1 VLIKTKIL
9 HGGFKME
16 FKWLNKSTI
25 IKEGKRIEIFAP
37 KESDFFCNNG
47 AVGDEGITP
56 ESLSNAPF
64 YYTEVTGDFIMRVK
78 VSHDFKD
85 MYDSSSIMIMQDMT
99 HWAKACFELT
109 DFNTHAVVSVVTK
122 DQSDD
127 ANGCNIDGNSV
138 WLQVCRVGQSFA
150 FHYSIDGDNYYMM
163 RFFNLPAEKTLKV
176 GLLAQ
181 APTGSGGIR
190 IYEDLTIE
198 KKKVKNIRMGK

>member
-1 VLIKTKIL
+1 
-9 HGGFKME
+9 ME
-16 FKWLNKSTI
+16 FKWLNQSTI
-25 IKEGKRIEIFAP
+25 TKSEKRIEIFAP

-64 YYTEVTGDFIMRVK
+64 YYTEVTGEFIMRVK

-85 MYDSSSIMIMQDMT
+85 IYDSSSIMVMQDMT

-127 ANGCNIDGNSV
+127 ANGCNIDGDSV
-138 WLQVCRVGQSFA
+138 WLQVCRSGQSFA
-150 FHYSIDGDNYYMM
+150 FHYSIDGNSYYMM

-198 KKKVKNIRMGK
+198 KRKVKNIRMGK

>member
-1 VLIKTKIL
+1 
-9 HGGFKME
+9 ME

>member
-1 VLIKTKIL
+1 
-9 HGGFKME
+9 ME

-25 IKEGKRIEIFAP
+25 TKEEKRIEIFAP

-64 YYTEVTGDFIMRVK
+64 YYTEVTGDFIMKVK

-85 MYDSSSIMIMQDMT
+85 MYDSSSIMIMHDIT

-138 WLQVCRVGQSFA
+138 WLQVCRVGQSFT

-198 KKKVKNIRMGK
+198 KRKVKNIRIGK